1 MSVIKDLSQPNHLCL
16 WEASGMAYGSQGSQM
31 PIETSSR
38 IYDSE
43 YIAFGKQRWCWR
55 HNQQYNAWLLD
66 TWKVSG
72 PDFTGNL
79 FPIALLI
86 SLFNISND
94 QEVVVVEQL
103 SAECTSYRRGCFNR
117 KKA

>member
-55 HNQQYNAWLLD
+55 HNQQYNAWLHGYLEGFQARFHGESVPNCLID
-66 TWKVSG
+66 
-72 PDFTGNL
+72 
-79 FPIALLI
+79 FPI
-86 SLFNISND
+86 
-94 QEVVVVEQL
+94 
-103 SAECTSYRRGCFNR
+103 
-117 KKA
+117 